1 MRNRVTLSAVA
12 AVGLGIAA
20 ATAQSPLPPDV
31 KTKNPEPAGL
41 GGYPVLP
48 PPEAP
53 FLGTIGRTA
62 KDSTPDFPKE
72 VKAPKGAPNILLILT
87 DDVGFGASSTFGG
100 PIPTPTLDRLATNGL
115 RYNQFHTTAVCSP
128 TRTALLTGRNPHTC
142 STGIVM
148 ELATGYPG
156 YDSLMPKSCGTF
168 AEVLKQNGWNTAW
181 YGKNHNV
188 PDWHN
193 SQAGPFDLWP
203 TGLGFEYFYG
213 FFGGDTN
220 QYSPALY
227 ENIKPIEPP
236 HDQKDYF
243 FEKDLADHFIDRLR
257 TLRAVAPEKPWVAY
271 YAPGTAHAP
280 LHAPKDW
287 IAKFKGKFDEG
298 WDKQREIIL
307 ENQKRLGIVP
317 ADTQLTPR
325 PAAIP
330 AWDSFDADHQKVF
343 AHMME
348 VYAAALSYVDYQ
360 VGRVL
365 DAIEQSG
372 DLDNTLAIYIQGDN
386 GASAEGTPQGLLNEL
401 TILNGI
407 PEDFKEVQRRM
418 DELGGPMANNHYPV
432 GWAHAMDTPFQ
443 WTKQIASH
451 FGGTR
456 NDLVISWPARIK
468 DKGGIRSQFSS
479 VIDIAPTILEA
490 AGIQF
495 PSSINGVAQK
505 PVEGGSLVYTF
516 ADAKAASRH
525 KTQYFEVLGFRGI
538 YHEGWMASTT
548 PPIAP
553 WNMTGK
559 LPPVDEYKWEL
570 YQLTDDF
577 SQAKDLAAEN
587 PAKLLELKELFWG
600 EAGRYNVMPL
610 DNSRIER
617 FDVSI
622 RPSLIS
628 GRNVFTYY
636 PGVIRIPE
644 GSAPDLK
651 NKSFEIRAEV
661 EIPEAGADGVLL
673 TQGGRFGGYGL
684 YLLNGKLVYHYNL
697 AGIARYNVVSKEK
710 VPAGK
715 HTLTANFNYDGGLG
729 KGGAIVLSV
738 DGKAVAEGRVERTLP
753 MRVSLGETFDVGEDA
768 GTPVSEDYQVPF
780 KFTGTLNKVVVTIG
794 ESKLSAED
802 QKAYDEAQTEFAL
815 QE

>member
-753 MRVSLGETFDVGEDA
+753 MRVSLDETFDVGEDA